1 MALEVLRSGEEW
13 KARFG
18 DDHPTVVT
26 IGNFDGVHRGHQ
38 KILRRVHDIA
48 ALQKVSSA
56 VLTFYPHPAR
66 VLRPPDAPLL
76 LMTLEQRLRAIE
88 AMGIDA
94 ALVIRFDETL
104 AKVTPEDFVLRF
116 LVDTMK
122 ARTVLV
128 GANFRFGHRGAG
140 DAKLLAQLGQAW
152 KFDIEIVPPV
162 VEDHI
167 TVSSTAIRRAVR
179 EGRVTDA
186 REMLGRPFSLEG
198 EIKTGTGQGRKLV
211 VPTLNLS
218 TQQEV
223 IPGNGVYATEVVV
236 CGKKY
241 QAATNVGMRPT
252 FDGVH
257 QTIESHLFDFNEEL
271 TSGPMAVKFWA
282 RLRDEK
288 KFSSPEELKEQVL
301 RDIQHAKE
309 YFREAK
315 LETREKQ
322 EKT

>member
-1 MALEVLRSGEEW
+1 
-13 KARFG
+13 
-18 DDHPTVVT
+18 
-26 IGNFDGVHRGHQ
+26 
-38 KILRRVHDIA
+38 
-48 ALQKVSSA
+48 
-56 VLTFYPHPAR
+56 
-66 VLRPPDAPLL
+66 
-76 LMTLEQRLRAIE
+76 
-88 AMGIDA
+88 
-94 ALVIRFDETL
+94 
-104 AKVTPEDFVLRF
+104 
-116 LVDTMK
+116 
-122 ARTVLV
+122 
-128 GANFRFGHRGAG
+128 
-140 DAKLLAQLGQAW
+140 
-152 KFDIEIVPPV
+152 
-162 VEDHI
+162 
-167 TVSSTAIRRAVR
+167 
-179 EGRVTDA
+179 
-186 REMLGRPFSLEG
+186 
-198 EIKTGTGQGRKLV
+198 
-211 VPTLNLS
+211 LNLS